1 MQKEYAK
8 VRLLDA
14 PLQADKEYDYRIPPE
29 WREQIVPGSIVAVPF
44 GMRNYKRQGLVTAL
58 AETSDHPHVKNVAA
72 PVDPPTVLSEEML
85 GLVAYLRE
93 HNIKALLIA
102 CNTITAYAILPLQ
115 KKYPDMPVVGTIIPT
130 TEAAVRTTRNGCIGI
145 IATQATVNSQAYDA
159 ELKKKLPEAQVISTA
174 CPKLVPLIESGHIG
188 PEDDELY
195 RVAEEYLVP
204 LREKNVDTLIMGCTH
219 YPIIRDVIQKVMGEH
234 VGLIDSGG
242 ASAKSLLE
250 SLDQKELRAEK
261 SRKGVTK
268 IFCSANRENFL
279 TIANAVQNRD
289 IGADLKQI

>member
-1 MQKEYAK
+1 MADNRPIGVLDSGVGGLTG
-8 VRLLDA
+8 VRVLETLGPEEDIVFFGDSKRA
-14 PLQADKEYDYRIPPE
+14 PYGDK
-29 WREQIVPGSIVAVPF
+29 
-44 GMRNYKRQGLVTAL
+44 
-58 AETSDHPHVKNVAA
+58 TSDEIIECTMQ
-72 PVDPPTVLSEEML
+72 D
-85 GLVAYLRE
+85 VAYLRE

-250 SLDQKELRAEK
+250 SLDQRNLRAEK

-279 TIANAVQNRD
+279 TIANAVLNRD